1 MANVLTAKLFVTQSD
16 ADTIEFR
23 VVYSAEFTPEELGHT
38 FNEFFNLF
46 ERDTTSADDVIAS
59 GLASANFA
67 PDTTRVTRTLTATL
81 SEGRVATEVGNE
93 EIFARVILS
102 GPPGLAVGG
111 RRSLQ
116 TNEVQVAA

>member
-1 MANVLTAKLFVTQSD
+1 MANVLTAKLFVTQSG
-16 ADTIEFR
+16 ADSIEFR
-23 VVYSAEFTPEELGHT
+23 VVYSAEFEPEELGHT

-59 GLASANFA
+59 GLASANFV
-67 PDTTRVTRTLTATL
+67 PDGERLTRTLTARL
-81 SEGRVATEVGNE
+81 SERRVDTEIGNE

-102 GPPGLAVGG
+102 GPGLPGA